1 MRWEAKNEK
10 KKKLLLIVYPFP
22 LCDFNHVRIAAAV
35 SYHNNCMK
43 CTTDCIEVNKWPYM
57 NCNILGFMPDIL
69 QLCKL

>member
-10 KKKLLLIVYPFP
+10 KVASPKSVPFA
-22 LCDFNHVRIAAAV
+22 LCEFNHVRIAAAV
-35 SYHNNCMK
+35 SYHNNYMK
-43 CTTDCIEVNKWPYM
+43 CTTDFIEVHKWPNM